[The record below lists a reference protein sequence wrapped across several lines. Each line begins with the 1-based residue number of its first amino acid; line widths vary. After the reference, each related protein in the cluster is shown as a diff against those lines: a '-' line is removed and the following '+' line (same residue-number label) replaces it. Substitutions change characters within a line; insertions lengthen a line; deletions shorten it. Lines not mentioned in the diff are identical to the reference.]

1 MFVCT
6 GADSL
11 GLEVQNVVDIS
22 DQVNYEL
29 AMRISSSIK
38 NGDDFYTDL
47 NGLQVC
53 RVKLQILLFL
63 NDEGNIKMKCMHN
76 FIMVV
81 EYRVI
86 TNDECN
92 YVNLWV
98 RK

>member
-1 MFVCT
+1 MCMGSEMNVLCA

-22 DQVNYEL
+22 DQVNSEL

-53 RVKLQILLFL
+53 SI
-63 NDEGNIKMKCMHN
+63 
-76 FIMVV
+76 
-81 EYRVI
+81 
-86 TNDECN
+86 
-92 YVNLWV
+92 
-98 RK
+98 

>member
-1 MFVCT
+1 MNVLCA

-22 DQVNYEL
+22 DQVNSEL

-53 RVKLQILLFL
+53 SI
-63 NDEGNIKMKCMHN
+63 
-76 FIMVV
+76 
-81 EYRVI
+81 
-86 TNDECN
+86 
-92 YVNLWV
+92 
-98 RK
+98 